1 VRSYIT
7 ATLIND
13 HAAWAYFRFVERAK
27 ERDMTSENRRKPSE
41 PSVAMLTAKLVLLF
55 VAVSLVLSFA
65 AGRAGLL
72 PDRTSPLDLIAPWA
86 TTN

>member
-1 VRSYIT
+1 MTR
-7 ATLIND
+7 
-13 HAAWAYFRFVERAK
+13 ERRHK
-27 ERDMTSENRRKPSE
+27 TSE
-41 PSVAMLTAKLVLLF
+41 PSVAMLAAKLLLLF
-55 VAVSLVLSFA
+55 VAMSLVLSFA

>member
-1 VRSYIT
+1 MSYIT
-7 ATLIND
+7 ATSINH
-13 HAAWAYFRFVERAK
+13 HASFAYFCFVETAK
-27 ERDMTSENRRKPSE
+27 ERAMTSERRNKTSE
-41 PSVAMLTAKLVLLF
+41 PSVAMLTAKLLLLF
-55 VAVSLVLSFA
+55 VVVSLVLSFA

>member
-1 VRSYIT
+1 MSYIT
-7 ATLIND
+7 AKLIN
-13 HAAWAYFRFVERAK
+13 HQAPCVYFRFVEAAK
-27 ERDMTSENRRKPSE
+27 ERAMTSERRHKTSE
-41 PSVAMLTAKLVLLF
+41 PSVAMLTAKLLLLF
-55 VAVSLVLSFA
+55 VAMSLVLSFA